1 MIETPKPKWSITSER
16 CSKWLYNC
24 MQESEREGGVC
35 HRHYRRL
42 VRRSSESANV
52 GVVGMIDGV
61 VGKFA
66 DSGGVPAMDCSK
78 HSESGGVCFG
88 PVSSCN

>member
-1 MIETPKPKWSITSER
+1 MKE
-16 CSKWLYNC
+16 LY
-24 MQESEREGGVC
+24 QGDVESDKKREFLR
-35 HRHYRRL
+35 RHYRRWL
-42 VRRSSESANV
+42 KRSSESANV

-78 HSESGGVCFG
+78 HSESGGVCFD
-88 PVSSCN
+88 PVSSCSWL

>member
-1 MIETPKPKWSITSER
+1 M
-16 CSKWLYNC
+16 
-24 MQESEREGGVC
+24 GVD
-35 HRHYRRL
+35 
-42 VRRSSESANV
+42 
-52 GVVGMIDGV
+52 GTIDGV

-88 PVSSCN
+88 PVSSWNRPDTQRKVTIRKRC